1 MFSSDRNIETIG
13 QLVEVLRHYI
23 GLQSEYVRL
32 DVVDKSTRLITAIA
46 VALFIVTL
54 LLVAMVYF
62 SFAAAFALAPV
73 VGMAEAFLLVGCF
86 YLAVLILFFCFRH
99 RWIERPLV
107 KFLAGLLL
115 QK

>member
-1 MFSSDRNIETIG
+1 MFSNDRNIETIG

-32 DVVDKSTRLITAIA
+32 DVVDKATRLITAIA
-46 VALFIVTL
+46 VTLVIVTL
-54 LLVAMVYF
+54 LLVALACL
-62 SFAAAFALAPV
+62 SFAAAFALAPR
-73 VGMAEAFLLVGCF
+73 VGMAGAFVVVACF
-86 YLAVLILFFCFRH
+86 YLVVLILFFCFRH